1 MSSAQTEKQAQWRAC
16 SPERLFRWL
25 YRAKARERG
34 KAKVSR
40 AALRVQSGSI
50 AGEDRK
56 RNDMKTRII
65 GTGSCLPKTV
75 VTNDDL
81 SKYMDTS
88 DEWISSR
95 TGIRERHL
103 AVEETTAS
111 MSIEAAKRAMEN
123 ANVTAAEI
131 DLIILGTVSGDFV
144 TPACA
149 CEVQAAIGADRAVAF
164 DINAACSGFM
174 FALNIANA
182 YIQAG
187 LYRTALILGAET
199 LSKIVDWED
208 RSTCVLFGDGAGA
221 AVVRGD
227 ENCGMLSFDQGSD
240 GAKGDVLACPG
251 RANNNPLIKADQTLR
266 YVHMDGQEV
275 YKFAVTTV
283 PASLQKTI
291 EAAGLTPS
299 DIDYF
304 ALHQAN
310 IRIIQ
315 SVSKRLHVSDDKFPI
330 SLDHC
335 GNISAASVPI
345 LLDEMNRKGLLKPG
359 MKVALSGFGGGLTWA
374 SAVIEW

>member
-1 MSSAQTEKQAQWRAC
+1 MGIK
-16 SPERLFRWL
+16 
-25 YRAKARERG
+25 
-34 KAKVSR
+34 
-40 AALRVQSGSI
+40 
-50 AGEDRK
+50 
-56 RNDMKTRII
+56 II
-65 GTGSCLPKTV
+65 GTGSCLPQTV

-81 SKYMDTS
+81 SKVMDTS

-103 AVEETTAS
+103 VKEETTTS
-111 MSIEAAKRAMEN
+111 MSVEAAERAMEN
-123 ANVTAAEI
+123 AGVTAEEI
-131 DLIILGTVSGDFV
+131 DLIIVGTISPDHV

-149 CEVQAAIGADRAVAF
+149 CEVQARIGAVNAVAF

-174 FALNIANA
+174 FALNTAHA
-182 YIQAG
+182 YLQLG
-187 LYRTALILGAET
+187 TYQTALVLGAET
-199 LSKIVDWED
+199 LSKIMDWND

-221 AVVRGD
+221 VVVKRD
-227 ENCGMLSFDQGSD
+227 ERERLLAYDQGSD
-240 GAKGDVLACPG
+240 GAKGMVLACKN
-251 RANNNPLIKADQTLR
+251 RSNNNPLVKNGTELE

-283 PASLQKTI
+283 PSSLHKTI
-291 EAAGLTPS
+291 EAAGLKVE

-315 SVSKRLHVSDDKFPI
+315 SVAKRLKVSEDKFPI

-345 LLDEMNRKGLLKPG
+345 LLDEMNRRGLLKPG
-359 MKVALSGFGGGLTWA
+359 MKVAMSGFGGGLTWA
-374 SAVIEW
+374 CAVVEW

>member
-1 MSSAQTEKQAQWRAC
+1 
-16 SPERLFRWL
+16 
-25 YRAKARERG
+25 
-34 KAKVSR
+34 
-40 AALRVQSGSI
+40 
-50 AGEDRK
+50 
-56 RNDMKTRII
+56 MKTRII

-81 SKYMDTS
+81 SKIMDTS

-123 ANVTAAEI
+123 AGVTAGEI

-149 CEVQAAIGADRAVAF
+149 CEVQAAIGADRAAAF

-221 AVVRGD
+221 AVVRAD
-227 ENCGMLSFDQGSD
+227 EACGLLAFDQGSD
-240 GAKGDVLACPG
+240 GSKGEVLACPG
-251 RANNNPLIKADQTLR
+251 RANNNPLVKTYQKFP

-283 PASLQKTI
+283 PASLQRTI
-291 EAAGLTPS
+291 EAAGLTPA

-315 SVSKRLHVSDDKFPI
+315 SVSKRLHVSEDKFPI